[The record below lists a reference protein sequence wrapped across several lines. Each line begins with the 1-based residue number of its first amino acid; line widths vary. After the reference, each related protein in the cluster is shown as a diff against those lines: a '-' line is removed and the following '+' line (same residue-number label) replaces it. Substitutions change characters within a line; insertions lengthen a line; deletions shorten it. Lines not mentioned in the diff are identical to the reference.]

1 MGSVC
6 FSGASLPV
14 VSRSPARQLPNPSL
28 EAAGTIASA
37 LIDARAE
44 TVLLILPEHLRPP
57 EDVIQSG
64 DACWP
69 VRKKVPRR
77 SRAVQGKGH

>member
-1 MGSVC
+1 M
-6 FSGASLPV
+6 
-14 VSRSPARQLPNPSL
+14 VSRSPARQLHNPSL
-28 EAAGTIASA
+28 DAAGTIASA

-44 TVLLILPEHLRPP
+44 TVLLILAERLRPP
-57 EDVIQSG
+57 EDVFDSG
-64 DACWP
+64 SACWP